1 MKNKYWISWYHKQ
14 EFSGFELHSPWWIT
28 GYNFE
33 GDATICAAVKATDE
47 IKAMEIVRNSY
58 DVPPGIGSLSNIPV
72 SFYAIEWRFCEERPL
87 DWSPFSDRFPKA
99 EWMEQ
104 CWEA

>member
-1 MKNKYWISWYHKQ
+1 MKNKYWISWYHKR

-28 GYNFE
+28 GYTGE
-33 GDATICAAVKATDE
+33 GDITFCAAVKATDE

-58 DVPPGIGSLSNIPV
+58 DVPPED
-72 SFYAIEWRFCEERPL
+72 AIEWRFCEERPL

-104 CWEA
+104 YWED